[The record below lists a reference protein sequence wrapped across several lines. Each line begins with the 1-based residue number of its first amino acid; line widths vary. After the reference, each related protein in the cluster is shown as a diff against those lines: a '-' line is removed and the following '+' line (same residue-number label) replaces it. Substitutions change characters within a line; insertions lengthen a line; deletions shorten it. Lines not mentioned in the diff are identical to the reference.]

1 MTFRSGILLLLLV
14 TFLLSCKQDN
24 AISKAILNTEVQIQ
38 VDRFDSIFANAVPD
52 ELPKLKKGYPFLFPE
67 KYPDSFWI
75 GRMTD
80 SVYKQLYAETVLKFK
95 DIENAKNDINLLYKH
110 LKFYF
115 PEVKIPRIISVVS
128 DVDYR
133 NKVVVTDSIV
143 LIALDTYLGG
153 DHPFYDGIHNYI
165 SKNFTEDQITCD
177 LASEYAKRYIY
188 QSQRKTLLDEMIY
201 HGKILYFKDV
211 MLPLKSDAEKIGYTR
226 EELEWAKAN
235 EREIWRYF
243 VEREMLYSTDSKLPS
258 RFINPAPFSKF
269 YLELDNESPGR
280 LGQYIGWQIVKAY
293 MQNNDVDLKT
303 MLITDAEE
311 IFKNSKFKP
320 Q

>member
-1 MTFRSGILLLLLV
+1 MTFKSSIFS
-14 TFLLSCKQDN
+14 FLLIVFLFSCKQDK
-24 AISKAILNTEVQIQ
+24 IRKPILNTDMQIH
-38 VDRFDSIFANAVPD
+38 VDRFDSIFANAVSND
-52 ELPKLKKGYPFLFPE
+52 LPKLKKAYPFLFPE

-80 SVYKQLYAETVLKFK
+80 SVYKQLYAETVLKFR
-95 DIENAKNDINLLYKH
+95 DFEETESDINLFYKH

-115 PEVKIPRIISVVS
+115 PEVKTPRIISVVS

-143 LIALDTYLGG
+143 LIALDTYLGD
-153 DHPFYDGIHNYI
+153 DHPFYDGIHKYI
-165 SKNFTEDQITCD
+165 SKNFTEGQITCD

-188 QSQRKTLLDEMIY
+188 QSKRKTLLDEMIY
-201 HGKILYFKDV
+201 HGKILYFQDV
-211 MLPLKSDAEKIGYTR
+211 MLPLKSDAEKIGYTQK
-226 EELEWAKAN
+226 ELDWAKAN

-243 VEREMLYSTDSKLPS
+243 VEREMLYSTDSKLPG

-280 LGQYIGWQIVKAY
+280 LGQFIGWQIVKAY
-293 MQNNDVDLKT
+293 MKNNDVDLKT
-303 MLITDAEE
+303 MLIKDAEE

-320 Q
+320 E